1 MQKRS
6 SIHPSVSRPS
16 VAGPPISS
24 ILPAKALELHGLEQV
39 KGATSQL
46 LERVEGLAE
55 EAHTLAEGGEAVGKV
70 LGVWEEL
77 FSVIR
82 LMGCERDLSTRMLI
96 LTRAY
101 SYYEPTIRTESRE
114 RCR

>member
-6 SIHPSVSRPS
+6 SIHPSITRPS
-16 VAGPPISS
+16 VSGPPISS

-39 KGATSQL
+39 KDATSQL

-55 EAHTLAEGGEAVGKV
+55 EAHKLAEGGEAVGKV
-70 LGVWEEL
+70 LCVWEEL

-82 LMGCERDLSTRMLI
+82 LMGSEWAFAVSTMI
-96 LTRAY
+96 LTRKCSCQWPA
-101 SYYEPTIRTESRE
+101 ERTSRT
-114 RCR
+114 RHS